1 VKIAAPAEP
10 MFEDVADFTMRLT
23 FDRRVA
29 LVTGASQ
36 PIGNAIACALV
47 QSGATVHVADTAGSG
62 IAERAT
68 EIGALVHLCDIRNR
82 HEAHEVVRGVL
93 ETEGRLDIV
102 VNAGQA
108 TAPDADTA
116 IEDVDE
122 HAMLGHIVRG
132 ADTTFW
138 LAQACAPTMKRARYG
153 RIVTVA
159 KPAHAAGNG
168 DVHAARQAV
177 SGLTRQLSSELGPHG
192 ITVNTVLSGTI
203 EPDAAEAAFADGVAT
218 THTRRL
224 GRAED
229 VAHAA
234 LFFSSEEAGWIS
246 GQVLPVDGG
255 RF

>member
-1 VKIAAPAEP
+1 
-10 MFEDVADFTMRLT
+10 MRLT

-29 LVTGASQ
+29 LVTGAGQ

-47 QSGATVHVADTAGSG
+47 HSGATVHVADTPESG
-62 IAERAT
+62 LADRAHQ
-68 EIGALVHLCDIRNR
+68 IGARPHLCDIRNR

-102 VNAGQA
+102 VNAGHA
-108 TAPDADTA
+108 TPPDSETA
-116 IEDVDE
+116 LEDVDE
-122 HAMLGHIVRG
+122 GAMVGLMVRG
-132 ADTTFW
+132 TDTTFW
-138 LAQACAPTMKRARYG
+138 LAQACAPTMKRAGYG

-159 KPAHAAGNG
+159 APRRDASAS
-168 DVHAARQAV
+168 DVTAVQQAV
-177 SGLTRQLSSELGPHG
+177 ARLTRQLSSELGPHG

-203 EPDAAEAAFADGVAT
+203 AVDPEQSGNGYANGYAT
-218 THTRRL
+218 LHTRRH

-234 LFFSSEEAGWIS
+234 LFFVSDEAGWVS